1 MNESQFGT
9 PHLIAD
15 LSKSDSGKK
24 LQRIPFTSNSQAPE
38 RYDED
43 WLQSFVMDHPQI
55 LPVAE
60 IEPVFDRIIPV
71 CRELPTPAGFVDNL
85 FVTPNG
91 GLVLC
96 ECKLWRNPQA
106 RREVVGQIL
115 DYAKDLSA
123 WSYEDLIHAIAG
135 AQQAAAPDGASGD
148 PLFSRAASS
157 HEIDEA
163 TFIDNVSRN
172 LRLGRF
178 LLLILGDGIRE
189 GVENIA
195 AYLQSHSGLHFT
207 LALVELG
214 LFRMPD
220 TGGYLVQ
227 PRVIARSINIERG
240 TVRVVDGKAVIEP
253 PSEQSLRSKSGGKRR
268 TISQE
273 ELYEGLVRNVDPALP
288 KMLDDFLE
296 RASEFGVTV
305 EFGRTMIL
313 RWNPDGLHKFNLG
326 NIYPDGHVRT
336 DPINWMPDTLGRI
349 DLAQEHLRDLASLVD
364 GAFVKELEKQPSWY
378 VRTAE
383 RDSIPV
389 KPMLERRSQWLQAI
403 QRYLEQLRAVLE
415 AVE

>member
-1 MNESQFGT
+1 MNESQFGR

-15 LSKSDSGKK
+15 LSKSDSGQE
-24 LQRIPFTSNSQAPE
+24 LQRIPFASNSQTLE
-38 RYDED
+38 RYDEG
-43 WLQSFVMDHPQI
+43 WLQSFVMDHPRI

-60 IEPVFDRIIPV
+60 IEPVFDPIIPV
-71 CRELPTPAGFVDNL
+71 CRELPTPAGSVDNL

-123 WSYEDLIHAIAG
+123 WTYEDLIHAIAR
-135 AQQAAAPDGASGD
+135 AQPSGAPDDASGD

-189 GVENIA
+189 GVENLA
-195 AYLQSHSGLHFT
+195 VYLQSHSGLHFT

-214 LFRMPD
+214 LFRLPD

-227 PRVIARSINIERG
+227 PRVIARTINIERG
-240 TVRVVDGKAVIEP
+240 TVRVVDGAAVIEP
-253 PSEQSLRSKSGGKRR
+253 PSKQSLRSRSGGKRR
-268 TISQE
+268 TISQA
-273 ELYEGLVRNVDPALP
+273 ELYEGLARNVDPTLP
-288 KMLDDFLE
+288 EMLDDFLE

-305 EFGRTMIL
+305 DFGQTMIL
-313 RWNPDGLHKFNLG
+313 RWNPDGLHRFNLG
-326 NIYPDGHVRT
+326 NIFPDGHVRT
-336 DPINWMPDTLGRI
+336 DPINWVPNSLGHV
-349 DLAQEHLRDLASLVD
+349 DLAHEHLCDLAGLVD
-364 GAFVKELEKQPSWY
+364 GAFVKELDNQTSWY
-378 VRTAE
+378 ARTSDQ
-383 RDSIPV
+383 DSIPL

-403 QRYLEQLRAVLE
+403 QRYLDQLRAVLE
-415 AVE
+415 ALE